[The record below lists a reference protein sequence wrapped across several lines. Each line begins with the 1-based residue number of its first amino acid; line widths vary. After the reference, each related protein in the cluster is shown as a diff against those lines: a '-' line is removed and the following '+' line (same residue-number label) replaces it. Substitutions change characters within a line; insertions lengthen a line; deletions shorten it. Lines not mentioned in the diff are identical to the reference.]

1 MIQLQQSTF
10 GKMEFIYRVLGTN
23 ILSSNFIKFAN
34 SFLVDND
41 NNRFRQIRHHITIS
55 YQTSHHIIINII
67 SHQPNDLKS
76 ESDLE
81 GLTNLRNAYQNSP
94 LIAYLNINS
103 LREKIIR
110 LRIQRRLIFVIIM
123 CCYRLRL

>member
-1 MIQLQQSTF
+1 MVLVIFVMIQLQQSTF

-23 ILSSNFIKFAN
+23 ILSSNFAN

-103 LREKIIR
+103 LREKIIS
-110 LRIQRRLIFVIIM
+110 LRIQ
-123 CCYRLRL
+123 